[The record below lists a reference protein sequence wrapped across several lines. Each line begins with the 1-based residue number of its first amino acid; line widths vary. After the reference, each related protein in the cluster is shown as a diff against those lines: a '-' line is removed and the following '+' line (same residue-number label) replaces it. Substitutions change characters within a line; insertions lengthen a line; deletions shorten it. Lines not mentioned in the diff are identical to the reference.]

1 MRSATPRFVRALRLA
16 GLILVLALAYALLRV
31 MAWLPWQ
38 VDAVLALLAV
48 LAFAYWYEGEP
59 STGSGRGDPR

>member
-1 MRSATPRFVRALRLA
+1 MRSATPRFIRALRLG
-16 GLILVLALAYALLRV
+16 GLIIILGVAVGFLRV

-38 VDAVLALLAV
+38 VDAVLASLAV

-59 STGSGRGDPR
+59 STGSGQGDPR

>member
-1 MRSATPRFVRALRLA
+1 MRSHTPRFIRALRLG
-16 GLILVLALAYALLRV
+16 GLIIILGVAVVFLRV

-48 LAFAYWYEGEP
+48 LAFAYWYEGD
-59 STGSGRGDPR
+59 DPR

>member
-1 MRSATPRFVRALRLA
+1 MRSSTPRFIRALRLT
-16 GLILVLALAYALLRV
+16 GLIIVLAVAFALLRV

-38 VDAVLALLAV
+38 VDAVLAALAV

-59 STGSGRGDPR
+59 AREDHPR